1 MDKSAHLHPLQ
12 CPTQIPA
19 STLPSPNI
27 SCRSTI
33 ILNDQ
38 FLQSALVTR
47 YRSLRCS
54 TRYWF
59 FVCWLDCRALIWP
72 SKSVEVV
79 DFRDWLEIVDMFVGS
94 AKLVE
99 KAGWDGVQIH
109 SAHGYLLAEFLS
121 PLVSLMVAM
130 RGTSF

>member
-1 MDKSAHLHPLQ
+1 
-12 CPTQIPA
+12 
-19 STLPSPNI
+19 
-27 SCRSTI
+27 
-33 ILNDQ
+33 
-38 FLQSALVTR
+38 
-47 YRSLRCS
+47 
-54 TRYWF
+54 
-59 FVCWLDCRALIWP
+59 
-72 SKSVEVV
+72 
-79 DFRDWLEIVDMFVGS
+79 MFVGS